1 MKSFPIYLFDFFLP
15 RFCPG
20 CNKKLLYDENPV
32 CIDCLSSILIADEV
46 RLQNEYDR
54 KFSSEKIIEDFYAR
68 YVFET
73 DKTLQ
78 HVIHA
83 LKYKKQF
90 KLGTFLGE
98 ILSEGIKRLNWQIDM
113 IVPVPIHHLKKAE
126 RGYNQSDYIVKGLSK
141 SLNISYSTKLLK
153 RTRLTES
160 QTHLHIDERAKNV
173 ANAFKV
179 RNAKKIIGK
188 NILLVDDVITTGATT
203 QECGRALVNGG
214 AKTVYACSIAIAD
227 F

>member
-1 MKSFPIYLFDFFLP
+1 MKFKAGYIFDFFLP
-15 RFCPG
+15 RICPG
-20 CNKKLLYDENPV
+20 CNNKLTTQGNPV
-32 CIDCLSSILIADEV
+32 CSECLNSILLADKV
-46 RLQNEYDR
+46 RLQKEYNHNFGS
-54 KFSSEKIIEDFYAR
+54 KKIIQDFYSK

-90 KLGTFLGE
+90 KLGVFLGE
-98 ILSEGIKRLNWQIDM
+98 ILAEGINTKDWQIDL

-126 RGYNQSDYIVKGLSK
+126 RGYNQSDYIVKGLGR
-141 SLNISYSTKLLK
+141 SLKIPYSTKMIK
-153 RTRLTES
+153 RTRHTES
-160 QTHLHIDERAKNV
+160 QTHLDMNQRAINV

-179 RNAKKIIGK
+179 KNQKVIIGK
-188 NILLVDDVITTGATT
+188 NVLIVDDVITTGATI
-203 QECGRALVNGG
+203 QECAKALVSGG

>member
-20 CNKKLLYDENPV
+20 CNKKLLPDEKPV

-73 DKTLQ
+73 VKTLQ
-78 HVIHA
+78 HIIHA
-83 LKYKKQF
+83 LKYNRQF
-90 KLGTFLGE
+90 KLGVFLGE
-98 ILSEGIKRLNWQIDM
+98 ILSEGIKSRGWEIDL
-113 IVPVPIHHLKKAE
+113 IVPIPIHHLKKVE

-141 SLNISYSTKLLK
+141 SLNIPYSTKSLK
-153 RTRLTES
+153 RTRHTES
-160 QTHLHIDERAKNV
+160 QTKLNINRRAENV

-188 NILLVDDVITTGATT
+188 NILLADDVITTGATI
-203 QECGRALVNGG
+203 QECAKALVNAG
-214 AKTVYACSIAIAD
+214 ANAVYTCSIAIAD